1 MIDREVF
8 LAAAKALRRQ
18 GFDAIDDEN
27 RINVIVDGVHR
38 SVDTAEFSIWLVAEH
53 DEKVAALRE
62 ANEALRDKLD
72 EARWSLKP

>member
-18 GFDAIDDEN
+18 GFDAIDDDN
-27 RINVIVDGVHR
+27 RINVTVDGVHR

-53 DEKVAALRE
+53 DEKVAALRDE
-62 ANEALRDKLD
+62 NEALRDKLD